1 MKTLELISPAE
12 RRFTPA
18 ISLSPSQRK
27 AAEGVLLGLERGDC
41 VVLRD
46 LASDGKTTVL
56 GYIHE
61 KLGGVRIGVREFLA
75 KLAAYEPYAIEE
87 AFLDLI
93 DAEIARH
100 DLVIVDDLHL
110 IKNVVESCDYTRKNL
125 FDAVMTAALA
135 SASTARKKML
145 FATGEI
151 PDPLLRR
158 AHSWFIEDFT
168 GADFETICS
177 AYLDPAVCRRL
188 DFAELHR
195 YAPSLNA
202 HQLRRAAV

>member
-1 MKTLELISPAE
+1 MKTLELISPSE

-18 ISLSPSQRK
+18 ILLSPSQRK

-41 VVLRD
+41 VVLR
-46 LASDGKTTVL
+46 
-56 GYIHE
+56 
-61 KLGGVRIGVREFLA
+61 
-75 KLAAYEPYAIEE
+75 
-87 AFLDLI
+87 
-93 DAEIARH
+93 
-100 DLVIVDDLHL
+100 
-110 IKNVVESCDYTRKNL
+110 
-125 FDAVMTAALA
+125 ALA
-135 SASTARKKML
+135 SASAARKKML

-168 GADFETICS
+168 GTDFETICS

-202 HQLRRAAV
+202 HQLRRAAVWLSHEP